1 MGCACSAFA
10 GVPGAT
16 SGVSELPLI
25 RGPWWHQLELY
36 CGFLLD
42 MILTTK
48 RKIALATI
56 AYRILAAGRAI
67 VGKNDR
73 TVVHRGGFRWEL
85 DLREGIDFAIY
96 LLGAFENSTVAALRH
111 LVQPGNV
118 VLDIGANIGAH
129 TLGLAKSAGP
139 TGSVFAIEPTD
150 FAFTKLRRNIAL
162 NLDLGARIHAHQ
174 ILLVAETDAPH
185 QSEIYASWPL
195 NTAGHVHPKHRG
207 RLAATQNAT
216 VTTLDEFA
224 GGLGLDRLDLIKI
237 DVDGHEYPVLK
248 GGANTL
254 AKFRPTL
261 VMEMSP
267 YIHAEENYS
276 FEELVQLLRNCG
288 YSLQDATAWRP
299 VPLHAQ
305 QLREL
310 IPDGSSINVIARP
323 GLRNGLSRK
332 GN

>member
-1 MGCACSAFA
+1 LS
-10 GVPGAT
+10 
-16 SGVSELPLI
+16 SEPLLALEFGSLGGLLEI
-25 RGPWWHQLELY
+25 RGPYRLH
-36 CGFLLD
+36 

-48 RKIALATI
+48 RKIALAAI
-56 AYRILAAGRAI
+56 AYQTLAAGRFLI
-67 VGKNDR
+67 GKNDHA
-73 TVVHRGGFRWEL
+73 VVRRGGFKWDL

-96 LLGAFENSTVAALRH
+96 LLGAFEKSTVATLQR
-111 LVQPGNV
+111 LVELGDV

-129 TLGLAKSAGP
+129 TLSLARSAGP
-139 TGSVFAIEPTD
+139 TGHVFAIEPTD
-150 FAFTKLRRNIAL
+150 FAFTKLKRNIAL
-162 NLDLGARIHAHQ
+162 NPEFEARIHASQ
-174 ILLVAETDAPH
+174 VLLVGEPNAPR
-185 QSEIYASWPL
+185 QPEIYASWPL
-195 NTAGHVHPKHRG
+195 KTEDCVHPKHGG
-207 RLAATQNAT
+207 RLA
-216 VTTLDEFA
+216 VTRHAAVKTLDDFFR
-224 GGLGLDRLDLIKI
+224 GLGLDRLDVIKM

-254 AKFRPTL
+254 ARFQPTL

-276 FEELVQLLRNCG
+276 FEDLVQLLRDCR

-323 GLRNGLSRK
+323 GPGNGLSRK